1 MLYNQ
6 VLEQLGL
13 APSEIEVYVA
23 LLELDSATVTDISKK
38 SGINRTSC
46 YDVLANL
53 VNMGL
58 VSKFKK
64 KKKIH
69 FTAGDPRRLIN
80 YLDREKEEAHKA
92 IENKKKQVQEILPEL
107 VSKINPRSTKP
118 KVSFFEGEKGM
129 REAYEDTLNAHG
141 EILAYA
147 NVATMHE
154 ALPKFFPEYYKRRSS
169 AGIAI
174 KAIMPD
180 NPASRD
186 RAGKDMQEKRQSILL
201 ADKAQTFSPEVNI
214 YNDKMLV
221 ASWKEKMA
229 VIIESKELADLMRLN
244 YTLLWD
250 ALKKGR
256 GAV

>member
-64 KKKIH
+64 KKKIY
-69 FTAGDPRRLIN
+69 FTAGDPRRLVN
-80 YLDREKEEAHKA
+80 YLEREKEEFQKS
-92 IENKKKQVQEILPEL
+92 IEGKKKMVHEILPEL
-107 VSKINPRSTKP
+107 MSKMSPRSTKP
-118 KVSFFEGEKGM
+118 KVNFYEGEKGM
-129 REAYEDTLNAHG
+129 REAYEDTLTAKG
-141 EILAYA
+141 EILAFA

-154 ALPKFFPEYYKRRSS
+154 GLPKFFPEYYKRR
-169 AGIAI
+169 AGADIAI
-174 KAIMPD
+174 KAIMP
-180 NPASRD
+180 NNEASRD
-186 RAGKDMQEKRQSILL
+186 RATRDVQEKRQSIILP
-201 ADKAQTFSPEVNI
+201 DKSQTFSPEVNI

-229 VIIESKELADLMRLN
+229 VIIESKELADLMRLT
-244 YTLLWD
+244 YKMLWEK
-250 ALKKGR
+250 LKK
-256 GAV
+256 